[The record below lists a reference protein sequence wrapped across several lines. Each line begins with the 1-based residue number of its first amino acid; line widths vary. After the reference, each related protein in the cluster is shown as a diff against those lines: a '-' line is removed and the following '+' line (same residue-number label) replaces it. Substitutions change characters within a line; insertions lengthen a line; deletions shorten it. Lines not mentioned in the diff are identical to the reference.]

1 MLIALAAFGL
11 LPTIVALT
19 YVSFWL
25 GLLAHRII
33 R

>member
-1 MLIALAAFGL
+1 MLVALAAFGL
-11 LPTIVALT
+11 LPAIVALT

-25 GLLAHRII
+25 GLLVHRVL